1 MSGLDGGLCRTDP
14 LNEPLLCGGIPRPA
28 GGAAKLSER
37 RIENHI
43 LLIASSELD
52 NLGHM
57 EIHPFFHFYFL
68 KVNVLL
74 PLFNIWPAAVR
85 AATSSLP
92 EYWDNRLSIWTAVV
106 EGFNMDTCKYYRMRS
121 YEISQPQ
128 E

>member
-1 MSGLDGGLCRTDP
+1 MNHFFAAVYPDQQEGLPNYLKGALKTTFYLSP
-14 LNEPLLCGGIPRPA
+14 LRNSIIQAIKKYLAFNFR
-28 GGAAKLSER
+28 
-37 RIENHI
+37 
-43 LLIASSELD
+43 
-52 NLGHM
+52 
-57 EIHPFFHFYFL
+57 
-68 KVNVLL
+68 VNVLL

-128 E
+128 N

>member
-1 MSGLDGGLCRTDP
+1 MNHFFAAVYPDQQEGLPNYLKGE
-14 LNEPLLCGGIPRPA
+14 LNTTIYLSPFRNSIIQTIKNSYRSILNPR
-28 GGAAKLSER
+28 
-37 RIENHI
+37 
-43 LLIASSELD
+43 
-52 NLGHM
+52 M
-57 EIHPFFHFYFL
+57 EMHPFFHFYLL

-128 E
+128 N